1 MERLP
6 KDEYYLNIALAASKR
21 STCNR
26 RHFGAIIVKDD
37 SIISAGYN
45 GPVRGAPNCLENSCL
60 KNEHKI
66 DAGKGYDFCRAGPM
80 HAEVNAI
87 VNAARH
93 SGGTVDSI
101 MYIAGE
107 YAEAANKEGKEG
119 LSDAHPCKGCQK
131 EIINAG
137 IKEIIIRMANG
148 GIERF
153 FIQDWVK
160 EAWGTKDKEIK
171 GYY

>member
-1 MERLP
+1 MERP
-6 KDEYYLNIALAASKR
+6 KKDEYYLNIALETSRR

-37 SIISAGYN
+37 SVISAGYN
-45 GPVRGAPNCLENSCL
+45 GPVRGAPNCLENGCL
-60 KNEHKI
+60 KNQHKI
-66 DAGKGYDFCRAGPM
+66 EAGKGYDFCRAGPM

-93 SGGTVDSI
+93 HGGTVDSI
-101 MYIAGE
+101 IYIAGE
-107 YAEAANKEGKEG
+107 YAEKSDKKG

-137 IKEIIIRMANG
+137 IKEVIIRMANG
-148 GIERF
+148 RIEKF
-153 FIQDWVK
+153 FIEDWVK
-160 EAWGTKDKEIK
+160 EAWGTKDKDIK